1 MNFVQ
6 KIGRY
11 SLFFPLLFLMAK
23 SIVEKLKQ
31 HLSTCISDYFEEGAF
46 FILGISGGPD
56 SMAVLYLFH
65 LLEIEGLVVHVN
77 YGKRG
82 KQSDKD
88 QELVEQMAFH
98 WGFECCS
105 VRLNP
110 DEAKSKNF
118 QNWAREQRYRYFRD
132 LKEEY
137 KADAIVTAHHQD
149 DQIETILQKLFRG
162 SSPAA
167 WQGMQDWDGELF
179 RPLLPFTKQQVA
191 DFCEHEAV
199 PYRIDKSN
207 ESSDFARNFI
217 RNELAKEMDRLFPG
231 WKKNILDLPRFGSA
245 FEAGMQVLTEQV
257 TSANTIHLKK
267 FKQLPDAVKPA
278 VLKTLLDQA
287 GLEGEYSK
295 GQLEDL
301 VQIEGLQTGKSHKI
315 GNLLITRDRD
325 KLHLHPQKKG
335 QAISV
340 NLTKKEAEKG
350 WQYQNIVFDLKTELG
365 SNPVLR
371 LDAGKLS
378 WPLTLRN
385 WKAGDAFT
393 PLGMN
398 GSQKISDHLTNR
410 KIPTLSRQKAL
421 VLCGSDGTIYA
432 IIYPVLSPNGEHGAV
447 SEATKCEAATQTYL
461 TINIS

>member
-1 MNFVQ
+1 MV
-6 KIGRY
+6 
-11 SLFFPLLFLMAK
+11 K
-23 SIVEKLKQ
+23 SIANKLRQ

-88 QELVEQMAFH
+88 QELVEQMAFQ

-110 DEAKSKNF
+110 EAAQGKNF
-118 QNWAREQRYRYFRD
+118 QNWAREQRYRFFRD
-132 LKEEY
+132 LKEDY

-149 DQIETILQKLFRG
+149 DQIETILQKIFRG
-162 SSPAA
+162 SSPAT
-167 WQGMQDWDGELF
+167 WQGMQSWDGELF
-179 RPLLPFTKQQVA
+179 RPLLSFTKQQVLE
-191 DFCEHEAV
+191 FCEQEAV

-207 ESSDFARNFI
+207 ENSDFARNFI
-217 RNELAKEMDRLFPG
+217 RNELADKMDKLFPG
-231 WKKNILDLPRFGSA
+231 WKKNILDLPQLAMA
-245 FEAGMQVLTEQV
+245 FEAGMQVLTEQI
-257 TSANTIHLKK
+257 TTANTIHLKK

-278 VLKTLLDQA
+278 ILKTLLDQY

-301 VQIEGLQTGKSHKI
+301 AEIEGLQTGKSHKI

-325 KLHLHPQKKG
+325 KLHLHPRKEMQP
-335 QAISV
+335 ISV
-340 NLTKKEAEKG
+340 NLSKEDAEKG
-350 WQYQNIVFDLKTELG
+350 WQHQNFLFELKTEPG
-365 SNPVLR
+365 SNPDLR
-371 LDAGKLS
+371 IDAGKLN
-378 WPLTLRN
+378 WPLTFRN
-385 WKAGDAFT
+385 WKPGDAFI
-393 PLGMN
+393 PLGMS
-398 GSQKISDHLTNR
+398 GTQKISDHLTNR

-432 IIYPVLSPNGEHGAV
+432 IIYPVISSKGEHGAV
-447 SEATKCEAATQTYL
+447 SEPAKCEVTTQTYL
-461 TINIS
+461 TINNL